1 VRIEQHGIQF
11 RQAAPNQDFND
22 RTFQRRAMHEMTGG
36 QYLLRD
42 NFLPK
47 IRESYENLL
56 AAATDADLLV
66 TQMLA
71 YAGPLV
77 AEKTSLPWV
86 STVLAP
92 LSFFSYEDSPVLA
105 SRLNAVRES
114 VPRLNALIN
123 RVARSTT
130 QSWNEPVYRLRREL
144 GLRRGAEP
152 IYEGQHSPACV
163 LALFSSV
170 LAPAQSDWPRQTTIT
185 GFPFLEETASHA
197 EVPPALDEFLAAG
210 PAPVVFTLGTSAVL
224 NPGPF
229 YAESVKAVR
238 SLGVRAVML
247 DGESGPGIPG
257 GRDILRIAYAPH
269 GYLFSK
275 AAAVVHAGGIG
286 TCARAMRAQLPMMIV
301 PFAYDQ
307 PDNALRLVRL
317 GVARTVARNSYT
329 ARRAAREIGA
339 LLSDAR
345 YSTNV
350 HRVSQVIESEDGT
363 SAACD
368 ALERYL

>member
-1 VRIEQHGIQF
+1 
-11 RQAAPNQDFND
+11 
-22 RTFQRRAMHEMTGG
+22 MHEMTGG

-301 PFAYDQ
+301 PFAYEQ

-350 HRVSQVIESEDGT
+350 HRVSQVIESQDGT

>member
-1 VRIEQHGIQF
+1 MQRRGHRATILTSSQHRVRIEQHGIQF
-11 RQAAPNQDFND
+11 RQAAPNQDFSD
-22 RTFQRRAMHEMTGG
+22 REFQRRAMNEMTGG

-66 TQMLA
+66 TQMLV

-105 SRLNAVRES
+105 SRLNVVRES

-144 GLRRGAEP
+144 GLGRGAEP

-224 NPGPF
+224 NP
-229 YAESVKAVR
+229 
-238 SLGVRAVML
+238 RAVL
-247 DGESGPGIPG
+247 RREREGGAKSGRA
-257 GRDILRIAYAPH
+257 GR
-269 GYLFSK
+269 
-275 AAAVVHAGGIG
+275 HAGRRERAWNPGR
-286 TCARAMRAQLPMMIV
+286 ARHPAPCL
-301 PFAYDQ
+301 
-307 PDNALRLVRL
+307 
-317 GVARTVARNSYT
+317 
-329 ARRAAREIGA
+329 RAARLSFFEGRGSCA
-339 LLSDAR
+339 GRWHRDLRESDAR
-345 YSTNV
+345 EPSYACGAV
-350 HRVSQVIESEDGT
+350 RIR
-363 SAACD
+363 SA
-368 ALERYL
+368 